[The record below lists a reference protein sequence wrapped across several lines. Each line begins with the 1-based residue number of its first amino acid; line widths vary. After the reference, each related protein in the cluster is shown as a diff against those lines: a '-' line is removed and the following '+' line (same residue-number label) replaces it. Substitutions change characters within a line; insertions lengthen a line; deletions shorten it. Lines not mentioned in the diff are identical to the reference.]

1 LGCHG
6 AEMPKNGELAN
17 VDNGAAAFFEALDDD
32 HRAQAEG
39 LEAGAARD
47 GAPKASDPLDN
58 WRILLIQTVHLLS
71 SFFMNARY
79 WEGVKGGKDTFDQL
93 IKALAKLATA
103 SGHDG
108 ALLIRYRGMPSA
120 QKAASANDYL
130 VVFGKL
136 SLDTATATAVIN
148 RQGLKMSHLAGR
160 LGKAFG
166 IFADQ
171 GIMNLYLELPEKNDA
186 DVENLRL
193 SLEIVSRF
201 HQARRNNA
209 PIVLGQGGK
218 LVSLPLI
225 KDGQGS
231 PDPNLTLV
239 AGVNHL
245 SAAQMDQLVAK
256 VNLYIQQNFGDTAE
270 ENLPS
275 IFSLLFRIKSLKGK
289 LARPPVEVNNVR
301 WLMVGRGEKITAATE
316 KDLDP
321 DEGGAAVTAEIP
333 LGILQPRRPGEGNA
347 ANDTPVAAGQ
357 GNIGTTSEP
366 GVGGH
371 TGSGGWASGGQG
383 SASGGPLP
391 GPDQVMVDRK
401 VIAFIEAHL
410 GDSLEN
416 QGEVIESLYR
426 DDYVQL
432 DSSNFS
438 ERLQKAT
445 DLLRSLERNPK
456 GEEILDSVI
465 ESIQQRV
472 EMVSDDVFD
481 AMTIVNDRIQ
491 FKPEDGGK
499 ETVLEKVH
507 SSLLS
512 MISLFK
518 ERSATKKKFAVIKHQ
533 GLDFGQVDYA
543 ALAQQFNMTD
553 NEASSIVGLLKR
565 CFDPRGFFVR
575 TEFEARIPDFLS
587 HEKNIFEFL
596 WGYLKETLVRKDRVS
611 FLNSLQLLIHQL
623 QQPKKALR
631 FLLADLC
638 QAPREVHFSDRNALM
653 LSSLLVRTYNK
664 ELTTDI
670 ELTPEEVLLVK
681 NGLDPDIIKYA
692 AWRIDVDKGRFQ
704 DKLNTVHSQLLTAL
718 KGDQW
723 QTVAPPRFL
732 LSLEREAMIF
742 LSLIAGK
749 TARNTLVDLLQFYGN
764 PHDEVYHLPQSRA
777 MLSLLFQQLKLI
789 VRAMGRVADI
799 EDVNILAQLKQK
811 EERFARIGDG
821 SLTNQAQNVRRIMH
835 QADISMRTIT
845 ALE

>member
-1 LGCHG
+1 ML
-6 AEMPKNGELAN
+6 KNGDLAN
-17 VDNGAAAFFEALDDD
+17 VDNGAAAFFEALDDEP
-32 HRAQAEG
+32 HTQSEG
-39 LEAGAARD
+39 LESVATGD
-47 GAPKASDPLDN
+47 EAPETSDPLDN

-93 IKALAKLATA
+93 IKALAKLGAA

-108 ALLIRYRGMPSA
+108 ALLIRYRGMPAA
-120 QKAASANDYL
+120 QKAVSANDYL

-136 SLDTATATAVIN
+136 SLDTSTAAAVIN

-160 LGKAFG
+160 LGKAFA
-166 IFADQ
+166 IFADH
-171 GIMNLYLELPEKNDA
+171 GIMNLYLELPGKNDA
-186 DVENLRL
+186 EVENLRF

-245 SAAQMDQLVAK
+245 SASQTDQLVAK
-256 VNLYIQQNFGDTAE
+256 VNQYIQQNWGDTAE

-275 IFSLLFRIKSLKGK
+275 VFSLLFRIKSLKGK
-289 LARPPVEVNNVR
+289 LVRPPVEINNVR
-301 WLMVGRGEKITAATE
+301 WLMVGRGEKVTAATE
-316 KDLDP
+316 KDLDT
-321 DEGGAAVTAEIP
+321 DEGGPAVTAEIP
-333 LGILQPRRPGEGNA
+333 LGILQPRGAAEGDAENGA
-347 ANDTPVAAGQ
+347 SIAAGR
-357 GNIGTTSEP
+357 GGSRTRPATGT
-366 GVGGH
+366 GGRS
-371 TGSGGWASGGQG
+371 GSGDWVSGGQG
-383 SASGGPLP
+383 GAADGPVP
-391 GPDQVMVDRK
+391 VPDQVMVDRK

-416 QGEVIESLYR
+416 QGEVIESVYR

-438 ERLQKAT
+438 ERLRKAT
-445 DLLRSLERNPK
+445 DLLRSLESNPK

-472 EMVSDDVFD
+472 EMVHDDVFD
-481 AMTIVNDRIQ
+481 SMTIVNDRIQ
-491 FKPEDGGK
+491 FKPKDGGK

-518 ERSATKKKFAVIKHQ
+518 ERSATKKKFAIIKHQ
-533 GLDFGQVDYA
+533 SLEFGQVDYA
-543 ALAQQFNMTD
+543 VLAQQFNMTD
-553 NEASSIVGLLKR
+553 NEASTIVGLLKR
-565 CFDPRGFFVR
+565 CFDPRGFFLR
-575 TEFEARIPDFLS
+575 TEFEARIPDFLT

-611 FLNSLQLLIHQL
+611 FLNSMQLLIHQL

-638 QAPREVHFSDRNALM
+638 QTPREVHFSDRNALM

-681 NGLDPDIIKYA
+681 NGLDADITKYA
-692 AWRIDVDKGRFQ
+692 AWRVDVDKGRFQ

-718 KGDQW
+718 KGDGQ
-723 QTVAPPRFL
+723 QIVTPPHFL

-749 TARNTLVDLLQFYGN
+749 TARNTIVDLLQSYGN

-799 EDVNILAQLKQK
+799 EDVNLLAQLKQK

-821 SLTNQAQNVRRIMH
+821 SLTNQAQSVRRIMH